1 MINNGKI
8 MSFANRAWAIIVKG
22 MKAPIVDAGT
32 KYFQDLGARCWH
44 RLRGS

>member
-22 MKAPIVDAGT
+22 IIGRDE
-32 KYFQDLGARCWH
+32 GADC
-44 RLRGS
+44 